1 MPHDFD
7 HCRTLFIVLIFIQ
20 SEKRGTV
27 RAIAEIRELKGSECK
42 HCIVRNLSKILDIRI
57 VDINLES
64 KTLSFLYET
73 PTVFAKVK
81 SELKRIGYPMQK
93 CIHQKTTDIRLCDG
107 VSQEPKTENH
117 YPTQAR
123 PFF

>member
-1 MPHDFD
+1 MAHDFD
-7 HCRTLFIVLIFIQ
+7 HCRTLLIVLIFIQ

-27 RAIAEIRELKGSECK
+27 RAIAEIRELKGSKCK

-73 PTVFAKVK
+73 PNAFTKVK

-93 CIHQKTTDIRLCDG
+93 CIHQKTTGTRLFEDTG
-107 VSQEPKTENH
+107 QEPRTKSR
-117 YPTQAR
+117 YPIQAR